1 MLKAVSCDTLEQV
14 SDLVGEYGV
23 IGIDEGQFFP
33 DVRGVLLTCVVGDPI
48 PHTFW
53 SLVLA
58 AACIREPNGQPWEN
72 RCHRSFG
79 RHFRGICKSYLA
91 RLFLAA
97 MLTPHA
103 FAPAV
108 TAIR

>member
-48 PHTFW
+48 PHTFS
-53 SLVLA
+53 SLQLLVFVNRMANLGKTVVIA
-58 AACIREPNGQPWEN
+58 ALDGTFEASVRQ
-72 RCHRSFG
+72 R
-79 RHFRGICKSYLA
+79 LA
-91 RLFLAA
+91 RFVRRHADSMLLAP
-97 MLTPHA
+97 T
-103 FAPAV
+103 FTAV
-108 TAIR
+108 R